1 MDRYY
6 KSSVMK
12 GKMTIVALSFL
23 TLPALA
29 DVPSVGTLGKA
40 DLNGSM
46 NVKVEAEASTTILQQ
61 MDWLHRTKKV
71 NFVYDSSLDVELN
84 GKYMGPNI
92 QRLSVKKALKALFEK
107 THILYTVNANYVILK
122 RKQTQQQI
130 STSHTNIS
138 HKVQQVQR
146 RHTLSGYV
154 RDENGESLINATI
167 YDLTDGVGTTTNE
180 YGFFSITLPEG
191 EHQLRFSYV
200 GYADEVEKIGLT
212 KDTHYNMSLHIDG
225 KLPEVVVNGDLN
237 SPLLTTQTGKRSFS
251 NKDIKTEFSLMSS
264 PDVVKTLQR
273 VSGVA
278 EGQELASGLYVHGGN
293 GDENLFLIDGT
304 PLYDTNHAL
313 GLFSSFNADVVKNV
327 DFYKSG
333 FPARYGGR
341 LSSVVDVRT
350 ADGDLNKFHGAYR
363 IGLLDASLQF
373 EGPIIKGKT
382 SYNIGMRRSWMDLL
396 SRPLTKAFSEK
407 DDKLS
412 IGYYFMDLNAK
423 VTHRFSNRSKLD
435 LSIYHGKDSWDVNQ
449 DLNDSKADG
458 YQEGSS
464 YNRELTKSQLDWGN
478 FNVALNWNYLF
489 SSKLFAN
496 FTAVYSHNRS
506 KLYSLDDDRNIYPQT
521 NSETVWEHL
530 EHGYT
535 STIYDVGYRTAFDY
549 RPNPRHHIR
558 FGHDYTMHLFRP
570 QTAMQ
575 LDYVGNGDVKMDTIR
590 VNSRNRHVGHEWTA
604 YAEDEIYVNKRWSL
618 DMGFNMMLFHISDK
632 NFFNIDPRFA
642 LKYQLSNEVSLKVSF
657 TQMSQYVHKISNS
670 YLSLPT
676 DYWVPTTRNL
686 KPMRSYQFAAGVYAQ
701 PNRHW
706 ILSIEGYYKLSRH
719 LLQYSSWVGIEPPA
733 ENWDSQVMDGK
744 GLFYGLEA
752 DATYRTNHLTLS
764 GSYTLSWNKRKYEDF
779 YPDWYYDKF
788 DNRHKLNL
796 SLRYAFNK
804 KVSCFAV
811 WNYHTGNHA
820 TVPTQLAALPG
831 LPDGEGKYLGSWW
844 GSASYVYAIPNNL
857 TLPAYHRL
865 DLGFDF
871 RHVTKHGHERIW
883 NLSIYNAY
891 CHLNSM
897 YVKVDFDEKTQQFRA
912 KNKGFVPI
920 IPSFSYTIKF

>member
-1 MDRYY
+1 
-6 KSSVMK
+6 
-12 GKMTIVALSFL
+12 
-23 TLPALA
+23 
-29 DVPSVGTLGKA
+29 
-40 DLNGSM
+40 M
-46 NVKVEAEASTTILQQ
+46 NVKETIITLSMMALLPTTVEAQSSTVHRSQASVAQQASTLRQQ
-61 MDWLHRTKKV
+61 MDWLHQTKKI
-71 NFVYDSSLDVELN
+71 NFVYDAALDVD
-84 GKYMGPNI
+84 GKYMGADI
-92 QRLSVKKALKALFEK
+92 KRMTVKKALKVLFEN
-107 THILYTVNANYVILK
+107 TDIEYTVNANYVMLK
-122 RKQTQQQI
+122 RKPKQQI
-130 STSHTNIS
+130 STSRTNN
-138 HKVQQVQR
+138 HRKVLQVQH

-154 RDENGESLINATI
+154 RDESGESLINATV
-167 YDLTDGVGTTTNE
+167 YDMTDGIGTTTNE

-200 GYADEVEKIGLT
+200 GYADEVKKIGLA
-212 KDTHYNMSLHIDG
+212 KDVHYNLSLHADG

-304 PLYDTNHAL
+304 PLYNTNHAL

-350 ADGDLNKFHGAYR
+350 EDGNLNHFHGSYR

-373 EGPIIKGKT
+373 EGPIVKGKT
-382 SYNIGMRRSWMDLL
+382 SYNIGMRRSWLDLF

-407 DDKLS
+407 DDKLA

-423 VTHRFSNRSKLD
+423 VTHHFSNRSKID
-435 LSIYHGKDSWDVNQ
+435 LSIYHGKDCWDVKQ
-449 DLNDSKADG
+449 DLDDSKADDYQMG
-458 YQEGSS
+458 YS
-464 YNRELTKSQLDWGN
+464 YNKELTKTKLDWGN
-478 FNVALNWNYLF
+478 FNVAFNWNYLF
-489 SSKLFAN
+489 SPKLFAN
-496 FTAVYSHNRS
+496 FTAVYTHNRS
-506 KLYSLDDDRNIYPQT
+506 KLYSLDDDRNIYPQV
-521 NSETVWEHL
+521 NKETVWSHL

-535 STIYDVGYRTAFDY
+535 STIHDVGYRMAFDY
-549 RPNPRHHIR
+549 RPHPHHHIR
-558 FGHDYTMHLFRP
+558 FGHDYTWHLFRP
-570 QTAMQ
+570 QTSMQ
-575 LDYVGNGDVKMDTIR
+575 LDYSGDGTEEMDTIR
-590 VNSRNRHVGHEWTA
+590 VNSSNRHVAHEWSA
-604 YAEDEIYVNKRWSL
+604 YAEDEIYICRKWSV
-618 DMGFNMMLFHISDK
+618 DAGFNTSLFHISGK
-632 NFFNIDPRFA
+632 NFWNIDPRFA
-642 LKYQLSNEVSLKVSF
+642 LKYQLNNEVSLKASF
-657 TQMSQYVHKISNS
+657 TQMTQYVHKISNS
-670 YLSLPT
+670 YLDLPT
-676 DYWVPTTRNL
+676 DYWVPTTASL
-686 KPMRSYQFAAGVYAQ
+686 KPMRSYQIAAGVYAQ
-701 PNRHW
+701 PGGHW
-706 ILSIEGYYKLSRH
+706 ILSLEGYYKLSRH

-733 ENWDSQVMDGK
+733 AHWDSEVMDGK
-744 GLFYGLEA
+744 GLFYGLEM
-752 DATYRTNHLTLS
+752 DATYRTHHLTLN

-820 TVPTQLAALPG
+820 TVPTQLAALPS
-831 LPDGEGKYLGSWW
+831 LPDKDGKYDAGWW
-844 GSASYVYAIPNNL
+844 NSTSYVYAVPNNL

-871 RHVTKHGHERIW
+871 HHVTKHGHERIW

-897 YVKVDFDEKTQQFRA
+897 YVKIDYDEEKQQFKA
-912 KNKGFVPI
+912 KNKGFIPI

>member
-1 MDRYY
+1 
-6 KSSVMK
+6 
-12 GKMTIVALSFL
+12 
-23 TLPALA
+23 
-29 DVPSVGTLGKA
+29 
-40 DLNGSM
+40 
-46 NVKVEAEASTTILQQ
+46 
-61 MDWLHRTKKV
+61 
-71 NFVYDSSLDVELN
+71 
-84 GKYMGPNI
+84 
-92 QRLSVKKALKALFEK
+92 
-107 THILYTVNANYVILK
+107 
-122 RKQTQQQI
+122 
-130 STSHTNIS
+130 
-138 HKVQQVQR
+138 
-146 RHTLSGYV
+146 
-154 RDENGESLINATI
+154 
-167 YDLTDGVGTTTNE
+167 
-180 YGFFSITLPEG
+180 
-191 EHQLRFSYV
+191 V
-200 GYADEVEKIGLT
+200 GYADKVEKLNLS
-212 KDTHYNMSLHIDG
+212 KDMHHNMALRVDG
-225 KLPEVVVNGDLN
+225 KLPEVVVDGDLN

-251 NKDIKTEFSLMSS
+251 NKDIKTEFALMSS

-304 PLYDTNHAL
+304 PLYNTNHAL

-350 ADGDLNKFHGAYR
+350 ADGNMNQFHGAYR
-363 IGLLDASLQF
+363 IGLLDASVQF
-373 EGPIIKGKT
+373 EGPIQKGKT
-382 SYNIGMRRSWMDLL
+382 SYNIGMRRSWLDLL
-396 SRPLTKAFSEK
+396 SRPLTKAFSDPDE
-407 DDKLS
+407 KLS

-423 VTHRFSNRSKLD
+423 VTHRFNDRSKID
-435 LSIYHGKDSWDVNQ
+435 LSLYHGKDSWDVT
-449 DLNDSKADG
+449 DDMDDSKGDW
-458 YQEGSS
+458 YHEGDS
-464 YNRELTKSQLDWGN
+464 YNKELTKTQLNWGN

-489 SSKLFAN
+489 SPKLFAN

-506 KLYSLDDDRNIYPQT
+506 KLYSLDNDREIYPQT
-521 NSETVWEHL
+521 KNERVWSHL

-535 STIYDVGYRTAFDY
+535 STIYDAGYRTAFDY

-570 QTAMQ
+570 QTVMQ
-575 LDYVGNGDVKMDTIR
+575 LDYMGGGSGAEMDTIR
-590 VNSRNRHVGHEWTA
+590 VNSTNRHVSHEWSA
-604 YAEDEIYVNKRWSL
+604 YAEDEICLSDKWSL
-618 DMGFNMMLFHISDK
+618 DAGFHLGLFHISDK

-642 LKYQLSNEVSLKVSF
+642 LKYQWSHAVSLKASF
-657 TQMSQYVHKISNS
+657 TQMTQYVHKISNS
-670 YLSLPT
+670 YLDLPT
-676 DYWVPTTRNL
+676 DYWVPTTKDL
-686 KPMRSYQFAAGVYAQ
+686 KPMRSYQIAAGIYAQ

-706 ILSIEGYYKLSRH
+706 ILSLEGYYKLSKH
-719 LLQYSSWVGIEPPA
+719 LLQYSSWLGIEPPA

-764 GSYTLSWNKRKYEDF
+764 GSYTLSWNKRKYDEF
-779 YPDWYYDKF
+779 YQDWYYDKY

-796 SLRYAFNK
+796 SLRYDFNR
-804 KVSCFAV
+804 KVSCYAV
-811 WNYHTGNHA
+811 WSYHSGNHA
-820 TVPTQLAALPG
+820 TVPTQIAALPG
-831 LPDGEGKYLGSWW
+831 LPDGGNRYPGSWW
-844 GSASYVYAIPNNL
+844 NSASFVYAIPNNL

-871 RHVTKHGHERIW
+871 HHVTKHGHERIW

-897 YVKVDFDEKTQQFRA
+897 YVKVDYDEKTKRFRA

>member
-1 MDRYY
+1 
-6 KSSVMK
+6 MK
-12 GKMTIVALSFL
+12 GKEIIFALSIL
-23 TLPALA
+23 ALPAPTLA
-29 DVPSVGTLGKA
+29 GTPK
-40 DLNGSM
+40 M
-46 NVKVEAEASTTILQQ
+46 MVEAQTSTTIRQQ
-61 MDWLHRTKKV
+61 MDWLHRIRKI
-71 NFVYDSSLDVELN
+71 NFVYDSSLDGELN
-84 GKYMGPNI
+84 IKYHGPDI
-92 QRLSVKKALKALFEK
+92 QHLPVKKALKALFEK
-107 THILYTVNANYVILK
+107 THILYNINANYVILK
-122 RKQTQQQI
+122 RKPVQQI
-130 STSHTNIS
+130 STSYTNIN

-154 RDENGESLINATI
+154 RDESGESLINATI
-167 YDLTDGVGTTTNE
+167 YDLTDGIGTTTNE
-180 YGFFSITLPEG
+180 YGFFSLTLPEG

-200 GYADEVEKIGLT
+200 GYADKVEKLNLS
-212 KDTHYNMSLHIDG
+212 KDMHHNMALRVDG
-225 KLPEVVVNGDLN
+225 KLPEVVVDGDLN

-251 NKDIKTEFSLMSS
+251 NKDIKTEFALMSS

-293 GDENLFLIDGT
+293 GDENLYLIDGT

-350 ADGDLNKFHGAYR
+350 ADGNMNQFHGAYR
-363 IGLLDASLQF
+363 IGLLDASVQF
-373 EGPIIKGKT
+373 EGPIQKGKT

-396 SRPLTKAFSEK
+396 SRPLTKAFSDS

-423 VTHRFSNRSKLD
+423 VTHRFNDRSKID
-435 LSIYHGKDSWDVNQ
+435 LSLYHGKDSWDVKDDFDQ
-449 DLNDSKADG
+449 SKADG
-458 YQEGSS
+458 YQPNQS
-464 YNRELTKSQLDWGN
+464 YDKDLTKSQLDWGN

-489 SSKLFAN
+489 SPKLFSN
-496 FTAVYSHNRS
+496 ITAVYSHNRS
-506 KLYSLDDDRNIYPQT
+506 KLYSFDDDRYINPSGENAT
-521 NSETVWEHL
+521 SVTHL

-535 STIYDVGYRTAFDY
+535 STIYDAGYRLAFDY
-549 RPNPRHHIR
+549 RPNPRHHFR
-558 FGHDYTMHLFRP
+558 FGSDYTMHLFRP

-575 LDYVGNGDVKMDTIR
+575 LDYTGYEGNASAQVDTIR
-590 VNSRNRHVGHEWTA
+590 MNSSNRHVAHEWTV
-604 YAEDEIYVNKRWSL
+604 YAEDEININRNWS
-618 DMGFNMMLFHISDK
+618 MNVGFNMGLFHISNK
-632 NFFNIDPRFA
+632 NFLNIDPRFA
-642 LKYQLSNEVSLKVSF
+642 LKYQLSNEVSLKASF
-657 TQMSQYVHKISNS
+657 TQMTQYVHKVSNS

-686 KPMRSYQFAAGVYAQ
+686 KPMRSYQFAAGIYAQ

-706 ILSIEGYYKLSRH
+706 LLSLEGYYKLSKH

-733 ENWDSQVMDGK
+733 EHWDSQVMDGK
-744 GLFYGLEA
+744 GLFYGVEV

-764 GSYTLSWNKRKYEDF
+764 GSYTLSWNKRKYDDF
-779 YPDWYYDKF
+779 YQDWYYDKF

-820 TVPTQLAALPG
+820 TVPTQLAAFPS
-831 LPDGEGKYLGSWW
+831 LPDQEGKYYRNWW
-844 GSASYVYAIPNNL
+844 NSASYVYAIPNNL

-897 YVKVDFDEKTQQFRA
+897 YVKVDYNEVTQQFEA
-912 KNKGFVPI
+912 KNKGFIPI

>member
-1 MDRYY
+1 
-6 KSSVMK
+6 MK
-12 GKMTIVALSFL
+12 GNQLIVALSIL
-23 TLPALA
+23 TIPVNGWAEMFE
-29 DVPSVGTLGKA
+29 GKTK
-40 DLNGSM
+40 
-46 NVKVEAEASTTILQQ
+46 VVEAQTSTTTIRQQ
-61 MDWLHRTKKV
+61 MDWLHQTKKI
-71 NFVYDSSLDVELN
+71 NFVYDSSIPVDM
-84 GKYMGPNI
+84 KYEGPDLK
-92 QRLSVKKALKALFEK
+92 RLSVKKALKTLFGK
-107 THILYTVNANYVILK
+107 TDIEYTINANYVILK
-122 RKQTQQQI
+122 RKPQQQI
-130 STSHTNIS
+130 STSHSNIN

-146 RHTLSGYV
+146 YHTLSGFI
-154 RDENGESLINATI
+154 RDEGGESLINATV
-167 YDLTDGVGTTTNE
+167 YDLTHGIGTTTNE
-180 YGFFSITLPEG
+180 YGFYSLTLPEG

-200 GYADEVEKIGLT
+200 GYADKVEKMNLA
-212 KDTHYNMSLHIDG
+212 KDMHYNMSLHADS
-225 KLPEVVVNGDLN
+225 KLPEVVVEGDLN
-237 SPLLTTQTGKRSFS
+237 SPLFTTQTGKRSFT

-293 GDENLFLIDGT
+293 SDENLFLIDGT

-350 ADGDLNKFHGAYR
+350 ADGNMEHFHGAYR

-396 SRPLTKAFSEK
+396 SRPLTKFFSDK
-407 DDKLS
+407 DEKLS

-423 VTHRFSNRSKLD
+423 VTHRFSNRSKID
-435 LSIYHGKDSWDVNQ
+435 LSIYHGKDSWDVKD
-449 DLNDSKADG
+449 DLNESKSEE
-458 YQEGSS
+458 YQEGNM
-464 YNRELTKSQLDWGN
+464 YNKELTKTQLDWGN
-478 FNVALNWNYLF
+478 FNVALNCNYLF
-489 SSKLFAN
+489 SPKLFAN
-496 FTAVYSHNRS
+496 FTAVYTHNRS
-506 KLYSLDDDRNIYPQT
+506 KLYSLDDDRDINPQT
-521 NSETVWEHL
+521 NNETVWSHL

-570 QTAMQ
+570 QTAMR
-575 LDYVGNGDVKMDTIR
+575 LDYSGNGDAKMDTIR
-590 VNSRNRHVGHEWTA
+590 VNSSNRHVSHEWSA
-604 YAEDEIYVNKRWSL
+604 YAEDEVCLNKKWSMNVGL
-618 DMGFNMMLFHISDK
+618 NLNLFHISDK

-642 LKYQLSNEVSLKVSF
+642 LKYQLNNDVSLKVSF

-670 YLSLPT
+670 YLDLPT
-676 DYWVPTTRNL
+676 DYWVPTTKDL
-686 KPMRSYQFAAGVYAQ
+686 KPMRSYQIAAGVYAQ

-706 ILSIEGYYKLSRH
+706 LLSLEGYYKLSKH
-719 LLQYSSWVGIEPPA
+719 LLQYSNWLGIEPPA
-733 ENWDSQVMDGK
+733 EHWDAQVMDGK
-744 GLFYGLEA
+744 GKFYGLEV
-752 DATYRTNHLTLS
+752 DATYRTNHLTVS
-764 GSYTLSWNKRKYEDF
+764 GSYTLSWNKRKYDEF
-779 YPDWYYDKF
+779 YQDWYYDKF

-820 TVPTQLAALPG
+820 TVPTQLAALPSV
-831 LPDGEGKYLGSWW
+831 PSCDGRYLASWW
-844 GSASYVYAIPNNL
+844 GGSSYVYAVPNNL

-871 RHVTKHGHERIW
+871 HHVTKHGHERIW

-897 YVKVDFDEKTQQFRA
+897 YVKVDFDYEKQQFYA

-920 IPSFSYTIKF
+920 LPSFSYTIKF

>member
-1 MDRYY
+1 
-6 KSSVMK
+6 MK
-12 GKMTIVALSFL
+12 VNQLMIALSIL
-23 TLPALA
+23 TMPVAGQAELSGEMTR
-29 DVPSVGTLGKA
+29 V
-40 DLNGSM
+40 
-46 NVKVEAEASTTILQQ
+46 VEAQTSTTTIRQQ
-61 MDWLHRTKKV
+61 MEWLHQTKKI
-71 NFVYDSSLDVELN
+71 NFVYDSSIPVDS
-84 GKYMGPNI
+84 KYVGPDLK
-92 QRLSVKKALKALFEK
+92 RLSVKKALKALFEK
-107 THILYTVNANYVILK
+107 TGIEYTINANYVILK
-122 RKQTQQQI
+122 RKLQQQI
-130 STSHTNIS
+130 STSHSNIN

-154 RDENGESLINATI
+154 RDESGESLINATV
-167 YDLTDGVGTTTNE
+167 YDLTHGIGTTTNE
-180 YGFFSITLPEG
+180 YGFYSLTLPEG

-200 GYADEVEKIGLT
+200 GYADKVEKMNLA
-212 KDTHYNMSLHIDG
+212 KDIHYNMSLHADG
-225 KLPEVVVNGDLN
+225 KLPEVVVDGDLN

-350 ADGDLNKFHGAYR
+350 ADGNMEHFHGAYR

-373 EGPIIKGKT
+373 EGPIKKGKT

-396 SRPLTKAFSEK
+396 SRPLTKAFSDK
-407 DDKLS
+407 DEKLS

-423 VTHRFSNRSKLD
+423 VTHRFSNRSKID
-435 LSIYHGKDSWDVNQ
+435 LSIYHGKDSWDVRD
-449 DLNDSKADG
+449 DLNESKSED
-458 YQEGSS
+458 YQAGNM
-464 YNRELTKSQLDWGN
+464 YNTELTKTQLDWGN

-489 SSKLFAN
+489 SPKLFAN
-496 FTAVYSHNRS
+496 FTAVYTHNRS
-506 KLYSLDDDRNIYPQT
+506 KLYTLDDDRDINPQT
-521 NSETVWEHL
+521 NNETVWSHL

-535 STIYDVGYRTAFDY
+535 STIYDAGYRTAFDY
-549 RPNPRHHIR
+549 HPNPLRHIR

-575 LDYVGNGDVKMDTIR
+575 LDYSTNGNPNGDTIR
-590 VNSRNRHVGHEWTA
+590 VNSSNRHVAHEWSA
-604 YAEDEIYVNKRWSL
+604 YAEDEIGISSKWS
-618 DMGFNMMLFHISDK
+618 MNVGFNASLFHISDK
-632 NFFNIDPRFA
+632 SFFNIDPRFA
-642 LKYQLSNEVSLKVSF
+642 LKYQLNNEVSLKASF

-670 YLSLPT
+670 YLDLPT
-676 DYWVPTTRNL
+676 DYWAPTTKDL
-686 KPMRSYQFAAGVYAQ
+686 KPMRSYQLAAGVYAQ
-701 PNRHW
+701 PNSHW
-706 ILSIEGYYKLSRH
+706 LLSLEGYYKLSKH
-719 LLQYSSWVGIEPPA
+719 LLQYSNWLGVEPPA
-733 ENWDSQVMDGK
+733 ERWDEQVMDGK
-744 GLFYGLEA
+744 GVFYGVEV
-752 DATYRTNHLTLS
+752 DATYRTSHLTLS
-764 GSYTLSWNKRKYEDF
+764 AAYTLSWNKRKYEEF
-779 YPDWYYDKF
+779 YQDWYYDKF

-820 TVPTQLAALPG
+820 TVPTQLAALPS
-831 LPDGEGKYLGSWW
+831 LPGGDGHYLGSWW
-844 GSASYVYAIPNNL
+844 NGASYVYPIPNNL

-897 YVKVDFDEKTQQFRA
+897 YVKVDYDVRTERFIA
-912 KNKGFVPI
+912 KSKGFIPTL
-920 IPSFSYTIKF
+920 PSFSYTIKF

>member
-1 MDRYY
+1 
-6 KSSVMK
+6 MK
-12 GKMTIVALSFL
+12 GKVAIIALSIL
-23 TLPALA
+23 TLPMETSANCLEMA
-29 DVPSVGTLGKA
+29 
-40 DLNGSM
+40 
-46 NVKVEAEASTTILQQ
+46 VEAQASTTIRQQ
-61 MDWLHRTKKV
+61 MEWLHQVKKV
-71 NFVYDSSLDVELN
+71 NFVYDSSLNLD
-84 GKYMGPNI
+84 GKYEGADI
-92 QRLSVKKALKALFEK
+92 RLMSVKKALKALFEK
-107 THILYTVNANYVILK
+107 THILYTINANYVILK
-122 RKQTQQQI
+122 RKPQQI
-130 STSHTNIS
+130 STFHTNGH
-138 HKVQQVQR
+138 HKVQQVQY

-154 RDENGESLINATI
+154 RDESGESLINATV
-167 YDLTDGVGTTTNE
+167 YDLTYGVGTTTNE
-180 YGFFSITLPEG
+180 YGFYSLTLPEG

-200 GYADEVEKIGLT
+200 GYADKVEKMNLSNDI
-212 KDTHYNMSLHIDG
+212 HYNMSLQTDSS
-225 KLPEVVVNGDLN
+225 LPEVVVNGDFN

-350 ADGDLNKFHGAYR
+350 ADGNMEHFHGAYR

-373 EGPIIKGKT
+373 EGPVIKDKT

-396 SRPLTKAFSEK
+396 SRPLTRAFSEK
-407 DDKLS
+407 DEKLS

-423 VTHRFSNRSKLD
+423 VTHRFSNRSKID
-435 LSIYHGKDSWDVNQ
+435 LSIYHGKDSWDVK
-449 DLNDSKADG
+449 DDENDSKSDG
-458 YQEGSS
+458 YQPNQN
-464 YNRELTKSQLDWGN
+464 YDRELTKSQLDWGN
-478 FNVALNWNYLF
+478 FNVAFNWNYQFSPKLF
-489 SSKLFAN
+489 SNL
-496 FTAVYSHNRS
+496 TAVYSHNRS
-506 KLYSLDDDRNIYPQT
+506 KLYALDDDHYICPSGEYAT
-521 NSETVWEHL
+521 SVYHL

-535 STIYDVGYRTAFDY
+535 STIYDAGYRLAFDY
-549 RPNPRHHIR
+549 RPSPRHHIR
-558 FGHDYTMHLFRP
+558 LGHDYTMHLFQP

-575 LDYVGNGDVKMDTIR
+575 LDYTGYEGSASAQADTIQ
-590 VNSRNRHVGHEWTA
+590 VNSSNRHVAHEWTA
-604 YAEDEIYVNKRWSL
+604 YAEDEIYINKKWSL
-618 DMGFNMMLFHISDK
+618 NVGFNTGLFHISDK
-632 NFFNIDPRFA
+632 NFLNIDPRFA
-642 LKYQLSNEVSLKVSF
+642 LKYQLSNEVSLKASF
-657 TQMSQYVHKISNS
+657 TQMTQYVHKVSNS

-706 ILSIEGYYKLSRH
+706 VLSLEGYYKLSRH

-752 DATYRTNHLTLS
+752 DVTYRTNHLTLS

-779 YPDWYYDKF
+779 YQDWYYDKF

-831 LPDGEGKYLGSWW
+831 LPDGDGKYLGSWW
-844 GSASYVYAIPNNL
+844 SSASYVYATPNNL

-871 RHVTKHGHERIW
+871 HHVTKHGHERIW

-912 KNKGFVPI
+912 KNKGFIPI
-920 IPSFSYTIKF
+920 LPSFSYTIKF

>member
-1 MDRYY
+1 
-6 KSSVMK
+6 MK

-23 TLPALA
+23 TLPVLA
-29 DVPSVGTLGKA
+29 DVPSVGTLCKA

-46 NVKVEAEASTTILQQ
+46 NIKVEAEASTTIRQQ

-71 NFVYDSSLDVELN
+71 NFVYDSSLDAELN
-84 GKYMGPNI
+84 GKYSGPNI

-107 THILYTVNANYVILK
+107 THILYTLNANYVILK
-122 RKQTQQQI
+122 RKPLQQQI
-130 STSHTNIS
+130 STSHTNIN
-138 HKVQQVQR
+138 HKVQRVQR

-154 RDENGESLINATI
+154 RDESGESLINATI
-167 YDLTDGVGTTTNE
+167 YDLTDGIGTTTNE

-200 GYADEVEKIGLT
+200 GYADEVKKIGLS
-212 KDTHYNMSLHIDG
+212 KDTHCDMSLHTDG
-225 KLPEVVVNGDLN
+225 KLSEVVVNGDLN

-350 ADGDLNKFHGAYR
+350 ADGNMNKSHGAYR

-412 IGYYFMDLNAK
+412 VGYYFMDLNAK
-423 VTHRFSNRSKLD
+423 VTHRFSNRSKID
-435 LSIYHGKDSWDVNQ
+435 LSIYHGKDSWGVKQFYDE
-449 DLNDSKADG
+449 SKSDG
-458 YQEGSS
+458 YQPNQS
-464 YNRELTKSQLDWGN
+464 YDKEDTHTKLNWGN

-489 SSKLFAN
+489 SPKLFAN
-496 FTAVYSHNRS
+496 FTAVYTHNRS
-506 KLYSLDDDRNIYPQT
+506 NLYSLDDDRFIYSSGDEVQT
-521 NSETVWEHL
+521 SVSHL

-535 STIYDVGYRTAFDY
+535 STIYDAGYRTALDY

-575 LDYVGNGDVKMDTIR
+575 LDYAGYEGSASTQTDTIR
-590 VNSRNRHVGHEWTA
+590 VNNSNRHVAHEWTA
-604 YAEDEIYVNKRWSL
+604 YAEDEININRKWS
-618 DMGFNMMLFHISDK
+618 MNVGFNMSLFHISDK
-632 NFFNIDPRFA
+632 NFVSIDPRFA
-642 LKYQLSNEVSLKVSF
+642 LKYQLSNEISLKASF

-701 PNRHW
+701 PNQHW
-706 ILSIEGYYKLSRH
+706 LLSLEGYYKRSRH

-764 GSYTLSWNKRKYEDF
+764 GSYTLSWNKRKYDDF

-820 TVPTQLAALPG
+820 TVPTQLVALPG
-831 LPDGEGKYLGSWW
+831 LPDGDGKYIGSWW

-871 RHVTKHGHERIW
+871 HHVTKHGHERIW

-897 YVKVDFDEKTQQFRA
+897 YVKVDFDEKTKQFRA
-912 KNKGFVPI
+912 KNKGFIPI